1 MNGNSTLKA
10 AACALLSS
18 LLLQAPSSGS
28 DWLQF
33 RGPGGHGVSDSATVP
48 TKLKVRWATKLP
60 GRGLSSA
67 IVVGDRIFLTAS
79 SGPQQ
84 DHLHVLCLKSNDG
97 SVLWERQLK
106 ATGRTMSHAKTC
118 VAAPTACSDGHRLFA
133 IWSSND
139 LAAFDLDGN
148 LLWLR
153 GITSDYP
160 NVSNSLG
167 MASSPIVIGDAVIV
181 PVENDSESY
190 TLGVDA
196 STGRNLWKMERPK
209 AANWSSPIAWQG
221 ADGRPIAVLQSKDG
235 LLGVDPNTGS
245 RLWEYKDGAS
255 TMASSTADK
264 TTIYA
269 TSHGI
274 TALQPGTAGGEPK
287 QLWRAEQVNPGTAS
301 TLVLDGKIYAIN
313 GAGVLNQAD
322 TTDGGKGWKLR
333 MTGPFS
339 ASPVAAGKLI
349 AAVNEKGLVQIADTT
364 AAEGAVVATL
374 DLKDQMTEKENILST
389 PSLAGNA
396 IYVRGDSHLWK
407 IVAE

>member
-1 MNGNSTLKA
+1 
-10 AACALLSS
+10 
-18 LLLQAPSSGS
+18 
-28 DWLQF
+28 
-33 RGPGGHGVSDSATVP
+33 
-48 TKLKVRWATKLP
+48 
-60 GRGLSSA
+60 
-67 IVVGDRIFLTAS
+67 
-79 SGPQQ
+79 
-84 DHLHVLCLKSNDG
+84 
-97 SVLWERQLK
+97 
-106 ATGRTMSHAKTC
+106 
-118 VAAPTACSDGHRLFA
+118 
-133 IWSSND
+133 
-139 LAAFDLDGN
+139 
-148 LLWLR
+148 
-153 GITSDYP
+153 
-160 NVSNSLG
+160 
-167 MASSPIVIGDAVIV
+167 
-181 PVENDSESY
+181 
-190 TLGVDA
+190 
-196 STGRNLWKMERPK
+196 
-209 AANWSSPIAWQG
+209 
-221 ADGRPIAVLQSKDG
+221 
-235 LLGVDPNTGS
+235 
-245 RLWEYKDGAS
+245 
-255 TMASSTADK
+255 MASSTADK